1 MPYINAFFQ
10 PRKEEDR
17 PLVVPKGAV
26 NFAFLGQFAETPRDT
41 IFTTE
46 YSIRTGME
54 AVYTLMNVD
63 RGVPEVWGSQY
74 DVREL
79 LRAAY
84 YAIDK
89 KSIDEVPLSFNEKF
103 LLKKVL
109 KSIKGTDVEILLKES
124 GLIK

>member
-1 MPYINAFFQ
+1 
-10 PRKEEDR
+10 
-17 PLVVPKGAV
+17 
-26 NFAFLGQFAETPRDT
+26 
-41 IFTTE
+41 
-46 YSIRTGME
+46 ME
-54 AVYTLMNVD
+54 AVYTLLNVD

-89 KSIDEVPLSFNEKF
+89 KTIDEIPLSWKEK
-103 LLKKVL
+103 LLLKTVLKKV
-109 KSIKGTDVEILLKES
+109 KGTDLEILLRES